1 MTQHADPVRL
11 AAYLHR
17 TPAAY
22 AMHLRAYSLHQL
34 EHLQTRAA
42 ELPDEYRAT
51 LTQEINLRHE
61 RPWMRDGPGM
71 E

>member
-1 MTQHADPVRL
+1 VPESHDPVRL

-22 AMHLRAYSLHQL
+22 TMHLRAHSLTQL
-34 EHLQTRAA
+34 EHLHTRAA
-42 ELPDEYRAT
+42 ELPDGHRAA
-51 LTQEINLRHE
+51 LTDEINLRH
-61 RPWMRDGPGM
+61 RNPWMRDGPGM

>member
-1 MTQHADPVRL
+1 MPTAHDPVRL

-22 AMHLRAYSLHQL
+22 TMHLRSHSLTQL

-42 ELPDEYRAT
+42 ELPDEYRGV
-51 LTQEINLRHE
+51 LTQEIALRHE